1 MSYIHIIYANLCKL
15 FSFVLIAQHFQQ
27 EKWIDHD
34 HFSPEAN
41 FHICNCSKSK
51 DIRNQLIFPL
61 QIWCHD
67 ISPISFFVSLK
78 GVSPNCKLLQV
89 QKCLY
94 LHTYSSNLKHSEYSV
109 ISRGRSIW
117 QNQLLDYR
125 NSLKFSCGIA
135 SNRHQTNKGRF
146 HTIHLWLV
154 RMVSPSH
161 YDYQCI
167 IIILKLL
174 TLDSSR
180 ICKTKTLLN

>member
-135 SNRHQTNKGRF
+135 SVCVCIMIYSYHC
-146 HTIHLWLV
+146 WL
-154 RMVSPSH
+154 
-161 YDYQCI
+161 
-167 IIILKLL
+167 LKSISL
-174 TLDSSR
+174 
-180 ICKTKTLLN
+180 

>member
-135 SNRHQTNKGRF
+135 TVNV
-146 HTIHLWLV
+146 I
-154 RMVSPSH
+154 
-161 YDYQCI
+161 
-167 IIILKLL
+167 KLL
-174 TLDSSR
+174 GWVIFVWHCGMISSCFQLK
-180 ICKTKTLLN
+180 ICQCFILQCGMFMNKCV